1 MDIKIKNNNG
11 RYEFDVHCKPALT
24 NVQIKPHSRIPPDTV
39 TSIFKGFLT
48 RATKICSGK
57 YLKAEIE
64 YLTDIFC
71 ENGHDRKTLK
81 KIINDFEKKARTA
94 INTNNNNNSNK
105 KQTIT
110 VPWIPKIEP
119 KIKKEIQKFG
129 FRVAFQTGP
138 NLKNIL
144 CKNKDKLIP
153 NNYPAVYELRCSCGS
168 VI

>member
-1 MDIKIKNNNG
+1 MK
-11 RYEFDVHCKPALT
+11 C
-24 NVQIKPHSRIPPDTV
+24 IPPDTV
-39 TSIFKGFLT
+39 ISIFKGFLA
-48 RATKICSGK
+48 RATEICSGK
-57 YLKAEIE
+57 YLAAEIE

-81 KIINDFEKKARTA
+81 KIVNDFEKKTRTT
-94 INTNNNNNSNK
+94 INANDNNNTNK

-110 VPWIPKIEP
+110 VPWIPEIGP

-129 FRVAFQTGP
+129 FRLAFKTGP

-153 NNYPAVYELRCSCGS
+153 NSYLGVQELKCSCGS
-168 VI
+168 V